1 MSWSILPSVVVD
13 SLVLASIYAL
23 VALGWVFIF
32 RATGI
37 LNFAV
42 GQFILLGCYLFFWVA
57 FDLGLP
63 FLLALPIAL
72 AMIALLGALAYLGTL
87 KPLAGQPLFSPIMVT
102 LGLSIVMTSAMV
114 IIWGGTARLMPP
126 PVAVTSYDL
135 PFDASITNIGVATIV
150 TALAVYAAIM
160 TFLRKSKRG
169 VQMRGTAENPL
180 LASQRGINIDVIF
193 MLAFAVA
200 VGASTLAGLSFAY
213 TTAGL
218 APTIVALGL
227 RGLAPALIGGM
238 DSIGGAL
245 IGSVIVA
252 FIETAAVTQFGGN
265 VKDMIAFLV
274 LLVALAFRPHG
285 LFGTPEIRRV

>member
-1 MSWSILPSVVVD
+1 MSLDLVPSVLVD
-13 SLVLASIYAL
+13 SLVLAAVYAI

-32 RATGI
+32 RATGL

-42 GQFILLGCYLFFWVA
+42 GEFILLGCYFFFWVA
-57 FDLGLP
+57 FSLKLP
-63 FLLALPIAL
+63 FLIALPIAL
-72 AMIALLGALAYLGTL
+72 ALIALLGALLYLGTL

-102 LGLSIVMTSAMV
+102 LGLAIVMTSAMV
-114 IIWGGTARLMPP
+114 IIWGGTARQLQPP
-126 PVAVTSYDL
+126 IEVKVYTLPGDARVTNL
-135 PFDASITNIGVATIV
+135 GLITIATAGV
-150 TALAVYAAIM
+150 VYAAIL
-160 TFLRKSKRG
+160 TFLSKSKRG
-169 VQMRGTAENPL
+169 VQMRATAENPL
-180 LASQRGINIDVIF
+180 LASQRGINIDVVF
-193 MLAFAVA
+193 MLAFGVAVA
-200 VGASTLAGLSFAY
+200 ASTLAGLSFAY

-218 APTIVALGL
+218 APTIIALGL

-252 FIETAAVTQFGGN
+252 LIETLAVTQFGGA
-265 VKDMIAFLV
+265 VKDMMAFLV